1 MKQKIH
7 WAWVILAVCFL
18 NAFVSYGIRLGYGV
32 VIPEMI
38 QSIGITRTQAGT
50 IFNTYILAYI
60 TFSPIAGN
68 LTDRFGARRIMT
80 IFAVVLSIGT
90 ILMGTTNQF
99 LTAAIFFAIVGI
111 GAAAMWNPPLTVLQY
126 WFTEGHRGMV
136 AGVLGAGSGLG
147 FALAGWLFP
156 VIVETQS
163 WRWCWYGFG
172 ILAMLLIPLNAVLLR
187 SKPEEVQALPWG
199 DQPQSKED
207 YPKEIDIKPSFST
220 FLQSKVFWKIGLS
233 LCLISFALYLVTT
246 FLFDYIN
253 LELGFTFAIAS
264 SFATYHG
271 LAEVVGVLSI
281 SSFSDRIGRSRA
293 LFGSNLISSLSI
305 AGILIAG
312 QNRELLILSVVILG
326 AFYGAIW
333 SLYGACSGDH
343 FDKRIVGTVLG
354 VWTMFYGV
362 GSISGHLFGGWIR
375 DTTGSFHLA
384 FSLSVILGI
393 AAAVLLIGIRK
404 PARLHAQQI

>member
-333 SLYGACSGDH
+333 SLYGACSGDY